1 MSARNGK
8 RKCGAATRAGGQ
20 CGLPAGHGGPNP
32 GHGPCARH
40 GAHLPGPRK
49 AAAKLALLDEA
60 REWATDSSAS
70 PVELMLF
77 VVRKAA
83 AQAILS
89 DQLAIEAR
97 AGRDATLALVWTR
110 EARDAL
116 RLSLEATSRAL
127 QLHLDKR
134 VVSQAEAVAA
144 QIVEA
149 MTDFAGR
156 LGHSLDAPEVR
167 AAAGESLRL
176 VAARDPMTAT
186 PSGSARPP
194 G

>member
-1 MSARNGK
+1 MSAGNGK
-8 RKCGAATRAGGQ
+8 RKCGAVTRAGGR
-20 CGLPAGHGGPNP
+20 CGLPAGHAGPTP
-32 GHGPCARH
+32 GYGPCARH

-77 VVRKAA
+77 AVRKAA

-89 DQLAIEAR
+89 DQLASEAR
-97 AGRDATLALVWTR
+97 SGDDATLALMWTR

-127 QLHLDKR
+127 QLHLDER
-134 VVSQAEAVAA
+134 VVSQAEAVAE
-144 QIVEA
+144 QIVAA
-149 MTDFAGR
+149 MRDFARR

-167 AAAGESLRL
+167 VAASEALRL
-176 VAARDPMTAT
+176 VAARDAEPAT